1 MQTQTD
7 NISDTLKTSTTIG
20 LPSLVI
26 VEAEE
31 NAEKKA
37 QEIRQK
43 LAEEGFVVANNYL
56 EAMDALERGDEKI
69 LYVET
74 REKLDNLIFEI
85 ITEYSTG
92 IISLADRVHNTGLK
106 TVKFNPFE
114 HTVAIILTREQ
125 IEKSNPRLFEYFGIK
140 ESLQ

>member
-1 MQTQTD
+1 
-7 NISDTLKTSTTIG
+7 
-20 LPSLVI
+20 LVI